1 MHFVNSLDFL
11 LLYKSLHLDIA
22 LSGALPCGA
31 NNGTVYYM
39 PISMSISIVSRSAA
53 TLVLGL
59 ACIVYGF
66 GQTPGQGRGRGRGPA
81 DTLVSPEVHP
91 DRTVTFRLRA
101 PQANDVSLT
110 GDWMATLE
118 ASTGGAT
125 KMTKDASG
133 IWTFTSPPLE
143 ATMHL
148 YFFTVDGMTMADPVN
163 PDVKLRVRT
172 SGSLVEVPG
181 DPAPVWQMQ
190 EKTPHGSVDLN
201 WHHSEAYHD
210 YHEFA
215 VYLPPGYYKS
225 NTRYPV
231 LYLVHGAGD
240 IATSWTHP
248 GAANVILDN
257 LIAQKKAVP
266 MIIVMPFNGSNN
278 PNPPAQG
285 GGRGAGPSPFDEY
298 LTKELIPLIDSTY
311 RTMPNRKSRAM
322 AGLSAGGGATYNVGL
337 KHTELFSQF
346 GFFSAAGVNGQ
357 FATRY
362 PELADEKAAA
372 SKLDLIWIGVG
383 EQDPLKAGS
392 QAFDEALTGLKIR
405 HTFLTREGGHVWP
418 VWRWALGEFAPLL
431 FRKS

>member
-1 MHFVNSLDFL
+1 MSRFRILP
-11 LLYKSLHLDIA
+11 ITA
-22 LSGALPCGA
+22 LAALA
-31 NNGTVYYM
+31 IT
-39 PISMSISIVSRSAA
+39 A
-53 TLVLGL
+53 TLHAQSPVP
-59 ACIVYGF
+59 AS
-66 GQTPGQGRGRGRGPA
+66 QGRGRGRGPV

-91 DRTVTFRLRA
+91 DHTVTFRLRA
-101 PQANDVSLT
+101 PQANDVTLT

-118 ASTGGAT
+118 TSTGGTT

-133 IWTFTSPPLE
+133 IWSFTSPPLE
-143 ATMHL
+143 PTVHL
-148 YFFTVDGMTMADPVN
+148 YFFTVDGVNIADPVN

-181 DPAPVWQMQ
+181 DPIPVWQLQ
-190 EKTPHGSVDLN
+190 EVPRGSVDLN
-201 WHHSEAYHD
+201 WHHSRAYDD

-225 NTRYPV
+225 NARYPV

-240 IATSWTHP
+240 IATSWTNP
-248 GAANVILDN
+248 GATNVILDN

-266 MIIVMPFNGSNN
+266 MIVVMPFNGGNN
-278 PNPPAQG
+278 PAAGRGQG

-298 LTKELIPLIDSTY
+298 LTKELMPLIDSTY
-311 RTMPNRKSRAM
+311 RTLPGRKNRAM

-346 GFFSAAGVNGQ
+346 GFLSAAGVNGE
-357 FATRY
+357 FATKY
-362 PELADEKAAA
+362 PEFADAKNAAA
-372 SKLDLIWIGVG
+372 KLDLIWIGVG
-383 EQDPLKAGS
+383 QQDPLKAGS
-392 QAFDEALTGLKIR
+392 QAFDEALTGLKIK

-418 VWRWALGEFAPLL
+418 VWRWALSEFAPLL